1 MPNWISLNKREDY
14 NTIGDGSESL
24 VNLDS
29 GMVVQRVHE
38 RGDEHHTRIW
48 SLHDGNRYLI
58 GDSETFDRI
67 QESTQRNT
75 TVDYYS
81 AINDILWTHRVSNCF
96 HAHGIEYISDLLN
109 KTEADLLKMRF
120 FGTGCLA
127 EVIRNLA
134 NHNLTL
140 SE

>member
-1 MPNWISLNKREDY
+1 MPNWIAIN
-14 NTIGDGSESL
+14 NIAGDTGEAL
-24 VNLDS
+24 INLDS

-38 RGDEHHTRIW
+38 QLDEHHTRIW
-48 SLHDGNRYLI
+48 SLHSGDRYLM
-58 GDSETFDRI
+58 GNAEAFDRI

-81 AINDILWTHRVSNCF
+81 EINDIHWTHRVSNCF
-96 HAHGIEYISDLLN
+96 HAHGIEHISDLLN
-109 KTEADLLKMRF
+109 KTEDDLLKMRY
-120 FGTGCLA
+120 FGRGCLD

>member
-1 MPNWISLNKREDY
+1 MPNWI
-14 NTIGDGSESL
+14 TIDDNGL

-29 GMVVQRVHE
+29 GMVVQLIHE
-38 RGDEHHTRIW
+38 KLDEHHTRIW
-48 SLHDGNRYLI
+48 SLHNGDRYLM
-58 GDSETFDRI
+58 GDAETFDRI
-67 QESTQRNT
+67 QGAVQRNT

-81 AINDILWTHRVSNCF
+81 EINDIHWTNRVSNCF
-96 HAHGIEYISDLLN
+96 HAHKMEHISDLLN
-109 KTEADLLKMRF
+109 KTEADLLKMRY
-120 FGTGCLA
+120 FGRGCLN

>member
-1 MPNWISLNKREDY
+1 MPNWI
-14 NTIGDGSESL
+14 TINNIAGDTGEAL
-24 VNLDS
+24 INLDS
-29 GMVVQRVHE
+29 GMVVQRIHE
-38 RGDEHHTRIW
+38 QLDEHHTRIW
-48 SLHDGNRYLI
+48 SLHSGDRYLM
-58 GDSETFDRI
+58 GDAKAFDRI

-81 AINDILWTHRVSNCF
+81 AINDILWTNRVSNCF

>member
-29 GMVVQRVHE
+29 GMVVQRIHE
-38 RGDEHHTRIW
+38 KLDEHHTRIW

-109 KTEADLLKMRF
+109 KTEADL
-120 FGTGCLA
+120 
-127 EVIRNLA
+127 
-134 NHNLTL
+134 
-140 SE
+140 

>member
-1 MPNWISLNKREDY
+1 MPNWIEIHDNG
-14 NTIGDGSESL
+14 I

-29 GMVVQRVHE
+29 GMVVQLVHE
-38 RGDEHHTRIW
+38 RDDKHHTRIW
-48 SLHDGNRYLI
+48 SLHSGDRYLM
-58 GDSETFDRI
+58 GDAKTFDHI
-67 QESTQRNT
+67 QALIQRNIT
-75 TVDYYS
+75 IDYYS
-81 AINDILWTHRVSNCF
+81 EINDIHWTHRVSNCF
-96 HAHGIEYISDLLN
+96 HAHGIEHISDLLN
-109 KTEADLLKMRF
+109 KTEADLLKMRY

>member
-1 MPNWISLNKREDY
+1 MPNWIAIN
-14 NTIGDGSESL
+14 NIAGDTGEAL
-24 VNLDS
+24 INLDS

-38 RGDEHHTRIW
+38 QLDEHHTRIW
-48 SLHDGNRYLI
+48 SLHSGDRYLM
-58 GDSETFDRI
+58 GNAEAFDRI

-81 AINDILWTHRVSNCF
+81 EINDIHWTHRVSNCF
-96 HAHGIEYISDLLN
+96 HAHGIEHISDLLN
-109 KTEADLLKMRF
+109 KTEADLLKMRY